1 MTSEDQNLISKTV
14 ESLGLNQ
21 VVPTVYQD
29 TLQPLAKQAGKAL
42 ETIGR
47 TVNVALAPIKVLVSG
62 IEWLEKDV
70 EKRLTEKMEEIPQER
85 IRTPQPTI
93 AGPALEAL
101 RFAVNEPSLRDLYI
115 NLISTSMD
123 VETAYKAHP
132 AFVEIIRQLTPDE
145 ARVIEFFVNQRA
157 LPLISVNAY
166 DEDGETLIA
175 VLRHFSLIGK
185 QANCL
190 CPELVPSYLDNLSR
204 LGIVEI
210 LHGRLQTPGIYES
223 LMTDPDLQW
232 ALAGWQT
239 RSPQIVKECV
249 RITSLGMQFCDA
261 CLIPRK
267 PVKRKRKRRQVK
279 KVSNS

>member
-1 MTSEDQNLISKTV
+1 MTSENPVSKTV

-47 TVNVALAPIKVLVSG
+47 TVNAALSPIKVLVSS
-62 IEWLEKDV
+62 IEWLEEDV
-70 EKRLTEKMEEIPQER
+70 EKRLTQNLKEIPQER
-85 IRTPQPTI
+85 IQTPHPTI

-101 RFAVNEPSLRDLYI
+101 RFAVNEPSLRDLFI
-115 NLISTSMD
+115 NLLSTSMD

-157 LPLISVNAY
+157 LPLISINAY
-166 DEDGETLIA
+166 ADDGKTLVG

-185 QANCL
+185 QANCV

-223 LMTDPDLQW
+223 LMSDPDLQW
-232 ALAGWQT
+232 TLAGWQT

-249 RITSLGMQFCDA
+249 RITSLGMQFCAA

-267 PVKRKRKRRQVK
+267 PVKKKRKRRQVK
-279 KVSNS
+279 KVTNS

>member
-1 MTSEDQNLISKTV
+1 MTSENLISKTV

-47 TVNVALAPIKVLVSG
+47 TVNAALSPIKVLVSG

-70 EKRLTEKMEEIPQER
+70 EKRLTEKLEDVPQER
-85 IRTPQPTI
+85 IQTPHPTI

-115 NLISTSMD
+115 NLLSTSMD
-123 VETAYKAHP
+123 VESAYKAHP

-145 ARVIEFFVNQRA
+145 ARVIEVFVNQGA

-166 DEDGETLIA
+166 SDDGNTLIA

-185 QANCL
+185 QANCV
-190 CPELVPSYLDNLSR
+190 CPELIPSYLDNLSR

-210 LHGRLQTPGIYES
+210 LSGRLQTPGIYES

-232 ALAGWQT
+232 MLAGWQT
-239 RSPQIVKECV
+239 RRPQIIKECV
-249 RITSLGMQFCDA
+249 RVTTLGMQFCDA
-261 CLIPRK
+261 CLITRK
-267 PVKRKRKRRQVK
+267 PVKKKRKRRQAK